1 MQIGS
6 QANGELNFIDAVSL
20 MSFFIGLQNL
30 DLNVTQEDAQRLEH
44 HTNETAEKI
53 LSEIHSHLEEQDKKI
68 DKMLQWMEE
77 HTDGFK
83 RDIFTDFSPPDS
95 WNDDT

>member
-30 DLNVTQEDAQRLEH
+30 DLNVTQEDAQRLERK
-44 HTNETAEKI
+44 TTESTDRI
-53 LSEIHSHLEEQDKKI
+53 ITEIHSHLEEQDRKI
-68 DKMLQWMEE
+68 DMILKWMEE
-77 HTDGFK
+77 HTDDHK
-83 RDIFTDFSPPDS
+83 
-95 WNDDT
+95 

>member
-30 DLNVTQEDAQRLEH
+30 DLNVTQEDAQRLERK
-44 HTNETAEKI
+44 TNESTERI
-53 LSEIHSHLEEQDKKI
+53 ITEIQSHLEEQDRKI
-68 DKMLQWMEE
+68 DRILKWMEE
-77 HTDGFK
+77 HTDDHK
-83 RDIFTDFSPPDS
+83 
-95 WNDDT
+95 

>member
-30 DLNVTQEDAQRLEH
+30 DLNATQEDAQRLEH
-44 HTNETAEKI
+44 KTNDNAERI
-53 LSEIHSHLEEQDKKI
+53 LTEIHSHLEEQDKKI
-68 DKMLQWMEE
+68 DRMLHWMEE
-77 HTDGFK
+77 HTNG
-83 RDIFTDFSPPDS
+83 I
-95 WNDDT
+95 N